1 MSAQARPVMMLTGGS
16 RGIGLS
22 LAREAQSRGWFVS
35 LGLRTPSQIP
45 DVLNP
50 ALCEGFS
57 YNATNRDNE
66 ATWAKAVLHKH
77 GRIDAIVANAGVYV
91 SSSIIEASES
101 VVDGLLEVNVRAP
114 RRLAMAAWPSLRKS
128 GNGRVI
134 ILGSLS
140 GKRVASKG
148 SALYSVSKFAA
159 VGLAHALRYEGWD
172 DGIRATA
179 ICPGLVATDMGETAA
194 AGMLPAD
201 KMTQPE
207 ELAKITMDVIA
218 LSNTTS
224 VAELHINCRPDGIF

>member
-1 MSAQARPVMMLTGGS
+1 
-16 RGIGLS
+16 
-22 LAREAQSRGWFVS
+22 
-35 LGLRTPSQIP
+35 
-45 DVLNP
+45 
-50 ALCEGFS
+50 
-57 YNATNRDNE
+57 
-66 ATWAKAVLHKH
+66 
-77 GRIDAIVANAGVYV
+77 
-91 SSSIIEASES
+91 
-101 VVDGLLEVNVRAP
+101 
-114 RRLAMAAWPSLRKS
+114 MAAWPSLRKS

>member
-1 MSAQARPVMMLTGGS
+1 MSTTAQPVMMLTGGN

-22 LAREAQSRGWFVS
+22 IAQEAQSRGWFVS
-35 LGLRTPSQIP
+35 LGLRDPSRIP
-45 DVLNP
+45 ECLDP
-50 ALCEGFS
+50 SKCEAFGYS
-57 YNATNRDNE
+57 ATHRDAESAWAE
-66 ATWAKAVLHKH
+66 AILKKH
-77 GRIDAIVANAGVYV
+77 GRIDAIVANAGMYAP
-91 SSSIIEASES
+91 SSIIEASES
-101 VVDGLLEVNVRAP
+101 VVDELLEVNVRAP
-114 RRLAMAAWPSLRKS
+114 RRLAMAAWSSLKRS
-128 GNGRVI
+128 GNGRVV

-140 GKRVASKG
+140 GKRVASKA

-179 ICPGLVATDMGETAA
+179 ICPGLVATDMGVTAA
-194 AGMLPAD
+194 AGMLPMD

-207 ELAKITMDVIA
+207 DLARITLEVIE